1 MNSIHQQQ
9 ADTATW
15 ELNAIVRNVLNTVF
29 RVKFYI
35 VYNVYTFKSL
45 LFTNF
50 NSLFFYTN
58 SGSHIL
64 HKV

>member
-15 ELNAIVRNVLNTVF
+15 ELNANVRIVLNTPL

-35 VYNVYTFKSL
+35 VFNVYKFQ
-45 LFTNF
+45 
-50 NSLFFYTN
+50 
-58 SGSHIL
+58 
-64 HKV
+64 